1 MTPPMKQETT
11 HSQAPLL
18 DLPSLCLCFSMA
30 RLWSYR
36 GRACNKVISTDLNSG
51 HSVCVQHNSASV
63 TSGGPIY
70 AIWHIISWI
79 IFIPSKHQ
87 HFCSQNYFWEELLM
101 PLYATQYIHSYA
113 VNSHGFCRAFL
124 FHSLFRCSSYP
135 CGAYSGPWRLYLLIN
150 LQSEQNCKNLPQFF
164 CRYFSCCTLL
174 FVVHHI
180 LVEPPTPCRLSSQHS
195 TSTYFVNLYRILW
208 IYIEYCK
215 SILNIVNLYRIL

>member
-1 MTPPMKQETT
+1 MSPLCSDLKMVQSCKFPHKSIFLNESVPKPIHACSPQSMTPPMKQETT

-51 HSVCVQHNSASV
+51 HSVCVQHNTASV

-87 HFCSQNYFWEELLM
+87 QFFFSKLFVGRTFDATICHFLLLPKPYSVYSFICCKFSWFLQSFSVSLSFSLSLISLWSLLW
-101 PLYATQYIHSYA
+101 PLAA
-113 VNSHGFCRAFL
+113 
-124 FHSLFRCSSYP
+124 
-135 CGAYSGPWRLYLLIN
+135 LLID
-150 LQSEQNCKNLPQFF
+150 QSSVRAKL
-164 CRYFSCCTLL
+164 
-174 FVVHHI
+174 
-180 LVEPPTPCRLSSQHS
+180 
-195 TSTYFVNLYRILW
+195 
-208 IYIEYCK
+208 
-215 SILNIVNLYRIL
+215 

>member
-1 MTPPMKQETT
+1 
-11 HSQAPLL
+11 
-18 DLPSLCLCFSMA
+18 
-30 RLWSYR
+30 
-36 GRACNKVISTDLNSG
+36 
-51 HSVCVQHNSASV
+51 
-63 TSGGPIY
+63 
-70 AIWHIISWI
+70 
-79 IFIPSKHQ
+79 
-87 HFCSQNYFWEELLM
+87 M

-124 FHSLFRCSSYP
+124 FHSLFRCPSYP

-195 TSTYFVNLYRILW
+195 TSTYFVNLYRQGQEIS
-208 IYIEYCK
+208 
-215 SILNIVNLYRIL
+215 SIRLFFNNRKRQISFFKKMFIGPR